1 MSIPTSIAISKL
13 RIPEIDEPVTRGH
26 VVINRGEEN
35 AKDAPATALHAFVKG
50 GVFGLVVAGQVICNI
65 IAILSLVAAINGLLT
80 WIGLGFGIH
89 QLTLQ
94 LVLRYVFYPI
104 TFFLGT

>member
-1 MSIPTSIAISKL
+1 MSIPTSIAISKI

-26 VVINRGEEN
+26 VVVNRGEN